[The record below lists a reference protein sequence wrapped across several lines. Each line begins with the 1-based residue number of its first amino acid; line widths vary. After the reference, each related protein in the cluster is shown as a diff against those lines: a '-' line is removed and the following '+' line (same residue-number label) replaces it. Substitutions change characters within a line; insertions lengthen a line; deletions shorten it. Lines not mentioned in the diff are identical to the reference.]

1 MNQRSIL
8 LGLLFFVT
16 VAFGGMIFYDM
27 KHGKKFEK
35 MFSKQDQTTS
45 NWKWEDDW
53 KSQGPNTPP
62 SPTRPTDPVPPP
74 VTPPNGP
81 QIVAGSYAEAI
92 QKSGQTGKPVLAFFT
107 ADWCTWCKKMKSETM
122 TNEGVQTMMKNYV
135 LVYVDTDKD
144 RAPARKFG
152 VESLPAYVITNS
164 KEEKLKFDGG
174 FKNAETFTQW
184 LNNPNLFTQT
194 GPQVRPNPTPPSTPP
209 EKKQDDR
216 KDNRRRPL
224 RRDGTPPQASPPPI
238 QPGSPGCPPGGT

>member
-1 MNQRSIL
+1 MSQRSIL
-8 LGLLFFVT
+8 AGLLVFVI

-27 KHGKKFEK
+27 KHGKKFDK
-35 MFSKQDQTTS
+35 LFNKQDQTT

-62 SPTRPTDPVPPP
+62 PTRPTDQVPP
-74 VTPPNGP
+74 VTPPAQPTGP
-81 QIVAGSYAEAI
+81 QIVASSYAEAI

-122 TNEGVQTMMKNYV
+122 PNEGVQTMMKNYV

-152 VESLPAYVITNS
+152 VESLPSYVITNS
-164 KEEKLKFDGG
+164 KEEKLKSDSG
-174 FKNAETFTQW
+174 FKNAETFAQW
-184 LNNPNLFTQT
+184 LNNPNLFNQS
-194 GPQVRPNPTPPSTPP
+194 GPQVRPPSGPP

-216 KDNRRRPL
+216 NDSRRRPL
-224 RRDGTPPQASPPPI
+224 RRDGDRTPPQASPPPI